1 MKRINL
7 RLPDDLAPVV
17 KRFAQEQRELL
28 TAKKEGLS
36 YGASASFPSPLLER
50 PNGRSAPTMSEV
62 GITGL
67 LQTGGFIFEEFEP
80 HLRGDKALQIYIEM
94 ISNSPVVQAVMF
106 AIDMMM
112 RQVSWRVEQGGEK
125 PEDIKARD
133 FVESCMHDMS
143 QSWQNTLSE
152 ILSMLWFGFSYHEI
166 VYKVRKQSNPLKPG
180 STSQYDDG
188 MIGWRKIPIRA
199 QITRWRWEFDEA
211 GGIRGMWQAPW
222 GLGGGI
228 TAGTQLRAPV
238 FIPIEKALLF
248 RPRQI
253 KNNPE
258 GWSLLR
264 SAYRPWFYAKR
275 LEEIEA
281 IGMDRDLAGY
291 PVGKIPAEHIVNNT
305 PTYQNWK
312 QTLRNIRRG
321 EQEALIVPSDVDAE
335 SKMPLYSLELLSA
348 TGRRK
353 VDCGPAIER
362 YNRLIAMTMLA
373 DFLFLGQGG
382 GGRTGGSFALVSN
395 RADLFGLALNAI
407 LDSVAET
414 FNRHAVPR
422 LLYLNN
428 FTLDDLPRIV
438 HDEVE
443 IPDIE
448 QLSAGLANLAKAGM
462 PLFPDVDLENRVR
475 AYMGLPE
482 LSEDEVH
489 ERRQVDPTPGV
500 PLPTPPQDLY
510 SDDPNAVNLDSPV
523 PAAGVPTTPRTQ
535 PPQPPRRGTPTP
547 AHPKAKGVAS

>member
-17 KRFAQEQRELL
+17 KQFAQRQRELL

-36 YGASASFPSPLLER
+36 YGASASFPSPLLES
-50 PNGRSAPTMSEV
+50 PNGRGAPTMSEV

-67 LQTGGFIFEEFEP
+67 LQTGGFVFEEFEP

-143 QSWQNTLSE
+143 QSWTNTLSE

-248 RPRQI
+248 RPRQM

-291 PVGKIPAEHIVNNT
+291 PVGKIPAEHIINNT
-305 PTYQNWK
+305 QTYTNWK
-312 QTLRNIRRG
+312 QALRNIRRG

-335 SKMPLYSLELLSA
+335 SKTPLYSLELLSA

-428 FTLDDLPRIV
+428 FKLDDLPRIV

-482 LSEDEVH
+482 LSEDEIH

-510 SDDPNAVNLDSPV
+510 SDDPNAVNLDSPA
-523 PAAGVPTTPRTQ
+523 PAAGVPTQ
-535 PPQPPRRGTPTP
+535 PQQPPRRGTPTP
-547 AHPKAKGVAS
+547 ANPKAKGAAQ

>member
-1 MKRINL
+1 MSKEPTKPLTIRVPASKHEAL
-7 RLPDDLAPVV
+7 KQAFQRVRDGVV
-17 KRFAQEQRELL
+17 QKD
-28 TAKKEGLS
+28 TKIGLS
-36 YGASASFPSPLLER
+36 YGTAPSFPSALIDGTMPT
-50 PNGRSAPTMSEV
+50 SAPMTSEV

-67 LQTGGFIFEEFEP
+67 LQAGGFIFEEFEP
-80 HLRGDKALQIYIEM
+80 HLRGDKALQIYLEM
-94 ISNSPVVQAVMF
+94 VSNSPVVQGVMF

-112 RQVSWRVEQGGEK
+112 RQVTWRTEQGGET
-125 PEDIKARD
+125 PQDIKARD
-133 FVESCMHDMS
+133 FVESCRHDMS
-143 QSWQNTLSE
+143 QSWTDLMSE
-152 ILSMLWFGFSYHEI
+152 IFSMLWFGWSYHEI
-166 VYKVRKQSNPLKPG
+166 VYKVRKKGNPLKPG
-180 STSQYDDG
+180 VTSQYDDG

-199 QITRWRWEFDEA
+199 QITRWRWEFDES

-228 TAGTQLRAPV
+228 TAGTQLRSPV

-248 RPRQI
+248 RPRQH

-264 SAYRPWFYAKR
+264 SAYRPWFYSKR

-291 PVGKIPAEHIVNNT
+291 PVGKIPAEHIANNT

-312 QTLRNIRRG
+312 QALRNIRRG
-321 EQEALIVPSDVDAE
+321 EQEALIVPSDVDAD
-335 SKMPLYSLELLSA
+335 SKTPLYSLELLSA
-348 TGRRK
+348 QGRRK

-382 GGRTGGSFALVSN
+382 QGGRGGGSFALVSD

-407 LDSVAET
+407 LDSVAEV
-414 FNRHAVPR
+414 FNRHAIPR
-422 LLYLNN
+422 LLALNG
-428 FTLDDLPRIV
+428 FVLDDLPRIT
-438 HDEVE
+438 HDEIE
-443 IPDIE
+443 IPDIQ
-448 QLSAGLANLAKAGM
+448 QLSLALSNLAKAGM
-462 PLFPDVDLENRVR
+462 PLFPDVDLENQVR

-510 SDDPNAVNLDSPV
+510 SDEPNPVNLNTAGAQ
-523 PAAGVPTTPRTQ
+523 AAAQTGQAMRAAQPTK
-535 PPQPPRRGTPTP
+535 PQPQGAT
-547 AHPKAKGVAS
+547 V